1 MVYKHILSELHAVSE
16 VADERCKDVHIVKFA
31 SKKFFQVLNISRV
44 VRELCVCLR
53 AERSCPHHFVNRFHK
68 IRLHYICRAALV
80 HQLVNISFF
89 VFHSV
94 PPACFVPHLQNNR
107 QVSYN
112 FHREHSIEI
121 RKTNGQI
128 AQMCQISDRFGK
140 NA

>member
-16 VADERCKDVHIVKFA
+16 VADERCKDVHIVKLA
-31 SKKFFQVLNISRV
+31 GEKLFQILHIAFI
-44 VRELCVCLR
+44 VREFRVCLC
-53 AERSCPHHFVNRFHK
+53 AESARPHHLVNRFHK
-68 IRLHYICRAALV
+68 VRLHYICRAALV
-80 HQLVNISFF
+80 HQFVNISFF